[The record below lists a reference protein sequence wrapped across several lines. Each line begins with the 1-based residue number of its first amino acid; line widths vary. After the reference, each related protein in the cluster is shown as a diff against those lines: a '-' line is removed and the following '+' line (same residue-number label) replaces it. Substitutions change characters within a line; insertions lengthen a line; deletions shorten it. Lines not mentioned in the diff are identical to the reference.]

1 MRSAPGYD
9 PKGEKEPSSPESE
22 DTRAVRNSR
31 ALGDDSTRL
40 AGKKLTVEEMMVSLS
55 LHKYKEKKE
64 TVAEGRGVAA
74 PNEVTYTQVGA
85 NGEKMTYTAA
95 AIGTRV

>member
-1 MRSAPGYD
+1 MRSA
-9 PKGEKEPSSPESE
+9 PKGEKEPTSPLPE

-31 ALGDDSTRL
+31 ALGDDTTRL

-64 TVAEGRGVAA
+64 TVAEGPAS

-85 NGEKMTYTAA
+85 DGEKMTYTAA